1 MGQIRFIIGRAGTGK
16 TYRNLMEIKDKCADL
31 QTEDPIFVLTPE
43 QMTFYTEYQ
52 LLLMGKAS
60 SMSRVNALSF
70 NRLAYRILQ
79 EVGGLARYPLDDMGK
94 AMLLQKIMNEKQEDL
109 GLFGRHI
116 KKPGFIQKLDEL
128 FVEFKNYQL
137 DTAALRQL
145 ISDSSL
151 SAQNMEKITTLVE
164 LFDTFNEQTLAN
176 YLTTEDYFTLL
187 YDAIKDSP
195 TIKKSDIYI
204 DGYHSFNVQERLIIG
219 QLARHAKSLTIT
231 LTCDLES
238 TDPLWKT
245 TQLTYDR
252 LVEDFT
258 TSKLDFNEKR
268 DVLVVESNLQIEQRP
283 LALVH
288 LERSFMALQEHSHET
303 NGIAF
308 FKANSRESEIEEVAK
323 RIHQLAYE
331 YHTPYHNIAVYSANP
346 AADYLLYEAVFKK
359 HNLPYF
365 LDVKEPLLTHPVMT
379 LLHKVFDVFTL
390 KWSSHSVI
398 ALLKTGLFL
407 DISRLKKGVP
417 YEEVLNAHLEEVDQ
431 LENFLL
437 ARQIRESHWKSS
449 EPWTYRRY
457 EGTVMTDEDIQKD
470 ARLNVLRDQ
479 VVAPLLALEQSFQE
493 AVTTRDFATAIFT
506 FLETLEI
513 PQKLHLLELNAIS
526 RDQARKKKQHEQLWN
541 KLLGLFEQLV
551 EVGGEEEINLTDFA
565 SLLKAGIENLSYATV
580 PPALDGVQ
588 IGDIKRSRFGLATNF
603 NEPMSYGIQHA
614 FVIGVNDGEL
624 PSPPIESSLLTEAE
638 RQQLV
643 MLGIELAP
651 SLIQNGQD
659 EIFNFY
665 TLLTASKSLTFSYVS
680 NDDQH
685 PSYLFTQI
693 QNLFSKVEVKKIE
706 EGDTYHQLT
715 TSRALYSKVLQQA
728 SSEMDQIHYEPI
740 FDYYQQYDPV
750 TYSLMKKS
758 LGYTNQVD
766 TLEPPET
773 KAVYGE
779 EIEASVSRVEQFNKC
794 EFAHFIN
801 YGLKLREREE
811 FQLTVPDIGSL
822 YHEAL
827 KYISVLVKKEGRSFA
842 SLSTNDCRKLADVGV
857 REVAKRY
864 AFKALHAS
872 VRMSV
877 LKNKL
882 VSVVYQTLLTLA
894 KQGQRSGFKERAFE
908 VSFGRR
914 PKDQIKT
921 EQRQLGTFKY
931 SLRGIIDRIDVAQ
944 VDDKHYLRVLD
955 YKSSKKELELD
966 ALYHGLSLQLL
977 TYLDVAIKGA
987 DQISDVGGALYFH
1000 VHRPYAMVNEEV
1012 LGRADLEPTLNT
1024 LHAKAQKMTGY
1035 LLDDRALALAS
1046 DTAFVAGETT
1056 SDLVPITFKKDGSFA
1071 AKGNRVLTTADFD
1084 LLRDYTN
1091 HKIDSSLKK
1100 MTAGGLKIN
1109 PMKHKGAT
1117 GCDYC
1122 QYKAICKFEVP
1133 YNKYSRMV
1141 QMKADE
1147 SLIKMENQLKF

>member
-1 MGQIRFIIGRAGTGK
+1 
-16 TYRNLMEIKDKCADL
+16 MEIKDKCADL

-245 TQLTYDR
+245 TQLTYNR

-258 TSKLDFNEKR
+258 ISKLDFNEKR
-268 DVLVVESNLQIEQRP
+268 DVTVVKSEDQNRWLQPSLI
-283 LALVH
+283 H
-288 LERSFMALQEHSHET
+288 LERSFATTQLNSYET
-303 NGIAF
+303 EGISF

-323 RIHQLAYE
+323 RIHQLAHE
-331 YHTPYHNIAVYSANP
+331 YHVPYHNIAVYSANP
-346 AADYLLYEAVFKK
+346 TADRLLYETVFKK

-379 LLHKVFDVFTL
+379 LLHKVFDVFTS
-390 KWSSHSVI
+390 KWCTTSMMT
-398 ALLKTGLFL
+398 LLKTGLFL
-407 DISRLKKGVP
+407 DVSRLKKGVF
-417 YEEVLNAHLEEVDQ
+417 YEEILNAHLEEVDQ

-437 ARQIRESHWKSS
+437 ARQIRESQWKS
-449 EPWTYRRY
+449 PKAWTYRRY

-479 VVAPLLALEQSFQE
+479 TIHPLIALEQSFQE
-493 AVTTRDFATAIFT
+493 AVTMRDFATAIFT
-506 FLETLEI
+506 FLEKLEI

-526 RDQARKKKQHEQLWN
+526 RDQVRRKKQHEQLWN

-551 EVGGEEEINLTDFA
+551 EVGGEEETNLTDFA
-565 SLLKAGIENLSYATV
+565 SLLKAGIESLSYATV

-603 NEPMSYGIQHA
+603 NAPMSYGIEHA

-638 RQQLV
+638 RGQLV

-651 SLIQNGQD
+651 SLIESGQD
-659 EIFNFY
+659 ELFHFY

-685 PSYLFTQI
+685 PSYLFSQI
-693 QNLFSKVEVKKIE
+693 KNLFPKVEVEKIE
-706 EGDTYHQLT
+706 EGDTYDQLT

-728 SSEMDQIHYEPI
+728 SFEMDRIHYEPI
-740 FDYYQQYDPV
+740 FDYYQRHHPM
-750 TYSLMKKS
+750 TYGLMAKS

-773 KAVYGE
+773 KAIYGE
-779 EIEASVSRVEQFNKC
+779 EIEASVSRVEQLNRC
-794 EFAHFIN
+794 EFAHFMS

-811 FQLTVPDIGSL
+811 FQLTVPDIGTL

-827 KYISVLVKKEGRSFA
+827 KYISLLIKKEGRSFA
-842 SLSTNDCRKLADVGV
+842 SLSTSDCRKLADVGV

-872 VRMSV
+872 TRMSV

-882 VSVVYQTLLTLA
+882 VSVVYQTLLTLV

-914 PKDQIKT
+914 SKDQIQT
-921 EQRQLGTFKY
+921 EQRQLGSFKY

-944 VDDKHYLRVLD
+944 VDDKRYLRVLD
-955 YKSSKKELELD
+955 YKSSKKDLELD

-1012 LGRADLEPTLNT
+1012 LGRSDLETTLNT

-1035 LLDDRALALAS
+1035 LPDERAVALVS
-1046 DTAFVAGETT
+1046 DLGFEAGETT
-1056 SDLVPITFKKDGSFA
+1056 SDLVPITFKKDGTFA
-1071 AKGNRVLTTADFD
+1071 ARGNRVLTTADFD

-1091 HKIDSSLKK
+1091 HKIEASLKK
-1100 MTAGGLKIN
+1100 MTAGQLKIN

-1122 QYKAICKFEVP
+1122 QYKSICKFEVP
-1133 YNKYSRMV
+1133 YNKYSRLAK
-1141 QMKADE
+1141 MKDDE
-1147 SLIKMENQLKF
+1147 SLIKMANQLKS